1 MMWLNILCYISDL
14 PSWNYDGSSTGQ
26 AEGSNSD
33 CFLKPVAM
41 FNDPFRG
48 NPHKLVLCEVFNYIM
63 EPVGW
68 YLF

>member
-63 EPVGW
+63 EPVGR